1 MSARTTAVATPR
13 LSTQRR
19 RRLGKIAA
27 YAALTPISLIA
38 LIPLVWMVS
47 TSLKPDEQLYVWPP
61 QWIPS
66 PLMWENYPQAW
77 GYAPFT
83 LYLRNTLTITVFA
96 LIGQMLSAS
105 VVAYGFA
112 RLRFPGRDFLFAVL
126 LATLMLPGVVTMLP
140 TYLLFRTLGW
150 IDTFYPMIVPAYFGG
165 SAFYVFLLRQFFRSI
180 PMELSDAAKIDGCSN
195 LGTLFRIVMPLAKP
209 ALATV
214 AIFTFMN
221 HWNDFLRPLIYLNSQ
236 SNLTLTVGLQSFML
250 DYRTLFQYL
259 MAVSALMTLPVIAIF
274 FVAQRYFIQ
283 GMILSGMKG

>member
-1 MSARTTAVATPR
+1 MNARAAAAATPR

-19 RRLGKIAA
+19 RRLGKIAS

-47 TSLKPDEQLYVWPP
+47 TSLKPDEQLYAWPP

-77 GYAPFT
+77 SYAPFT
-83 LYLRNTLTITVFA
+83 LYLRNTLTITLLA
-96 LIGQMLSAS
+96 LIGQMISAS

-195 LGTLFRIVMPLAKP
+195 LGTLFRVILPLAKP

-214 AIFTFMN
+214 AIFSFMN
-221 HWNDFLRPLIYLNSQ
+221 NWNDFIRPLIYLNSQ
-236 SNLTLTVGLQSFML
+236 SNLTLTVGLQAFML

>member
-1 MSARTTAVATPR
+1 LATATALARPR
-13 LSTQRR
+13 LSTRTR
-19 RRLGKIAA
+19 RRLGKVAA
-27 YAALTPISLIA
+27 YVALAPISLVA
-38 LIPLVWMVS
+38 LVPLVWMLS
-47 TSLKPDEQLYVWPP
+47 TALKSDEQLYLWPP
-61 QWIPS
+61 QWIPT
-66 PLMWENYPQAW
+66 PIMWENFPRAW
-77 GYAPFT
+77 TYAPFST
-83 LYLRNTLTITVFA
+83 YLRNTLTITLLA
-96 LIGQMLSAS
+96 LVGQMLSAS

-112 RLRFPGRDFLFAVL
+112 RLRFPGRDFLFMVL
-126 LATLMLPGVVTMLP
+126 LATLMLPNAVTLIP

-214 AIFTFMN
+214 AIFSFMN
-221 HWNDFLRPLIYLNSQ
+221 NWNDFLRPLIYLNSQ
-236 SNLTLTVGLQSFML
+236 ANLTLTVGLQSFML
-250 DYRTLFQYL
+250 DYRLLVQYL
-259 MAVSALMTLPVIAIF
+259 MAVSAVMTLPVIVIF

>member
-1 MSARTTAVATPR
+1 MATATAVATPR
-13 LSTQRR
+13 LSTRAR

-27 YAALTPISLIA
+27 YLTLGPISVVA
-38 LIPLVWMVS
+38 LVPLLWMLS
-47 TSLKPDEQLYVWPP
+47 TSLKPDEQLYLWPP
-61 QWIPS
+61 QWLPS
-66 PLMWENYPQAW
+66 PVMWENYPRAW
-77 GYAPFT
+77 TYAPFT
-83 LYLRNTLTITVFA
+83 TYLRNTLTITLLA
-96 LIGQMLSAS
+96 LIGQMISAS

-112 RLRFPGRDFLFAVL
+112 RLRFPGRDVMFMVL
-126 LATLMLPGVVTMLP
+126 LATLMLPGVVTMIP

-214 AIFTFMN
+214 AIFSFMN
-221 HWNDFLRPLIYLNSQ
+221 HWNDFIRPLIYLNSQ
-236 SNLTLTVGLQSFML
+236 QNLTLTVGLQAFML
-250 DYRTLFQYL
+250 DYRLLFQYL
-259 MAVSALMTLPVIAIF
+259 MAVSAVMTLPVIVIF